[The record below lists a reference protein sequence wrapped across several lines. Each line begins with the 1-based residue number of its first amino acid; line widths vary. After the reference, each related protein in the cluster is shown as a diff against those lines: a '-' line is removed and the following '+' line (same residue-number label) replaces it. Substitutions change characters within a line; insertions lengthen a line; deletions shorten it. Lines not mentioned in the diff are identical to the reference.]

1 MRKFSNTKGFTL
13 IETILAMMVVAIGI
27 FGTMNLFYNTVNR
40 AFETDAYIQATALAR
55 ERLEEITFDKK
66 MNLYASIVSANY
78 PATENL
84 TGAYSAYTRTVTI
97 LEVNPADLS
106 SAQNNSGYKKVTVT
120 VSWNGGSVT
129 LATLLTSWGEI

>member
-1 MRKFSNTKGFTL
+1 MHKFSNTKGFTL

-27 FGTMNLFYNTVNR
+27 FGTMHLFYNTVDR

-66 MNLYASIVSANY
+66 MNGYAFIVSANY
-78 PATENL
+78 PTTENL
-84 TGAYSAYTRTVTI
+84 TGIYSAYTRTVTI
-97 LEVNPADLS
+97 LEVNPADLKS
-106 SAQNNSGYKKVTVT
+106 SQSNSGYKKITVK

-129 LATLLTSWGEI
+129 LDTLLTFWGEV